1 MRKATREFFAYINA
15 GKRRRDSRFSVSAL
29 SVRGSQGWVLIVFWD
44 LSVSITARWKFHSQ
58 LPEHLTEGD
67 TVNNFPS
74 CVAGCSGKLFFLL
87 AKLISQQYG
96 ENEFKKLILRSVE
109 IFLCYICWFY
119 SEKYKDV
126 LFCI

>member
-74 CVAGCSGKLFFLL
+74 CVEGCSGKLFFLF

-96 ENEFKKLILRSVE
+96 ENELKKN
-109 IFLCYICWFY
+109 
-119 SEKYKDV
+119 
-126 LFCI
+126 